1 MQGKYFLTEN
11 QFRELYG
18 YIDKIR
24 GLVYLMK
31 YFSAELNISEVDSV
45 IPAIEITFEN
55 ADNLLC
61 LALEIESNII

>member
-1 MQGKYFLTEN
+1 
-11 QFRELYG
+11 
-18 YIDKIR
+18 
-24 GLVYLMK
+24 MK
-31 YFSAELNISEVDSV
+31 YFSAELNISEVDSI